1 MKKLTFFCFFVFSVF
16 LAHSGFSE
24 IIHDRVPE
32 SRSTYSRG
40 EQFSNEK
47 GKTDLISL
55 PSGFSKLFIDSCVV
69 TNNSGSAIDVGC
81 AWKLPDA
88 RWTYWSLDDSATPDA
103 TDDTTDAQDTGTGD
117 IVLFTTTNDDG
128 NMLCAD
134 DIFSGIGYTVSQDD
148 ATNGVYAISYY
159 NGTDFSSTITA
170 LQAVTDWATG
180 EQIITFPPPLDWA
193 VGSTTAVGGPADD
206 DQYCVRVRA
215 TTAPSQQT
223 EGTIA
228 WLLRFEKYRQAISDQ
243 AGFSYSW
250 NPALWVNGYTSF
262 LCYFSTAA
270 TDNSCVINWRAY

>member
-1 MKKLTFFCFFVFSVF
+1 MQSKVKRFSLFFLLLPI
-16 LAHSGFSE
+16 LA
-24 IIHDRVPE
+24 IANPIHDRVPE
-32 SRSTYSRG
+32 DRSAYSRG

-47 GKTDLISL
+47 GKTDLIDL
-55 PSGFSKLFIDSCVV
+55 PSGFSKLFIDSCTA
-69 TNNSGSAIDVGC
+69 TNNSGSAIDLGC

-88 RWTYWSLDDSATPDA
+88 RWTYWALDDSATPDA
-103 TDDTTDAQDTGTGD
+103 TEDTTDAQDAGTGD
-117 IVLFTTTNDDG
+117 IVLFTTTNNDG
-128 NMLCAD
+128 HMLCSE

-148 ATNGVYAISYY
+148 ATNGTYVLSYY
-159 NGTDFSSTITA
+159 NGTDFSSTVTA
-170 LQAVTDWATG
+170 IQAVSDWTVG

-206 DQYCVRVRA
+206 DQYCMRVRA

-228 WLLRFEKYRQAISDQ
+228 WLLRFEKYRQSISDN

-250 NPALWVNGYTSF
+250 DPALYVHGYTKF

-270 TDNSCVINWRAY
+270 TDNGCVINWRGY